1 VALPLLLLF
10 MFLAASLGVAAGYS
24 IWKDL
29 RHRDSFRARRRMD
42 SEFQKPETKSTPHAP
57 LFKHVSQLDLDEMA
71 PDRLSDPGMP
81 DVPLPHLERTDWR
94 SSLETTLA
102 QSALSLTLLQLGYLS
117 AGAALVGALLGFLL
131 NGFLLALIAFL
142 GLGVAPLCYVRH
154 RQKARRERFLKQLPS
169 AFDLMAR
176 VLRSGHSVP
185 QAFQAVADS
194 FEPPIAGEFA
204 FCQEQQNLGLLPDVT
219 YRDLARRTGVLEIK
233 IFVMAMMIQRQAG
246 GNLSEV
252 LERLA
257 TLVRERVRL
266 RNHIRTLTA
275 EGRLQALVLLVLPPI
290 MFLVMRFI
298 NRPYADILLEHT
310 GLLMGMAVSMGLGA
324 LWIRK
329 IIQFDF

>member
-1 VALPLLLLF
+1 
-10 MFLAASLGVAAGYS
+10 MFLAASLGIAAGYS
-24 IWKDL
+24 IWRDL
-29 RHRDSFRARRRMD
+29 RQRDDSRTRSRID
-42 SEFQKPETKSTPHAP
+42 SEFQKPEVKPASRPSLFKSASEFNLDEIAPNRFPELDAP
-57 LFKHVSQLDLDEMA
+57 LPE
-71 PDRLSDPGMP
+71 P
-81 DVPLPHLERTDWR
+81 ERTDWR
-94 SSLETTLA
+94 SRLDSMLA
-102 QSALSLTLLQLGYLS
+102 QSGLGLTRKHLGWIS
-117 AGAALVGALLGFLL
+117 VGTALVGAGTGWLF
-131 NGFLLALIAFL
+131 NGLLLAVIGFCCLAVL
-142 GLGVAPLCYVRH
+142 PTCYVRY
-154 RQKARRERFLKQLPS
+154 RQKARRDRFLMQLPA

-185 QAFQAVADS
+185 HAFQSIADS

-204 FCQEQQNLGLLPDVT
+204 HCQEQQNLGLLPEAT

-233 IFVMAMMIQRQAG
+233 IFVMAMLIQRQTG

-266 RNHIRTLTA
+266 RNQIRTLTA
-275 EGRLQALVLLVLPPI
+275 EGRLQAVVLLVLPPI

-298 NRPYADILLEHT
+298 NRPYADVLLEHP
-310 GLLMGMAVSMGLGA
+310 GLLAGMGVSMGVGA